1 LPDGSHLT
9 CMLFA
14 LWRKPPPRPY
24 NLCVLV
30 CTMQCIEDARIV
42 QEQTEQ
48 EKAELLKRAEVRTG
62 RSNPFLLSSA

>member
-1 LPDGSHLT
+1 
-9 CMLFA
+9 
-14 LWRKPPPRPY
+14 
-24 NLCVLV
+24 
-30 CTMQCIEDARIV
+30 MQCIEDARIV